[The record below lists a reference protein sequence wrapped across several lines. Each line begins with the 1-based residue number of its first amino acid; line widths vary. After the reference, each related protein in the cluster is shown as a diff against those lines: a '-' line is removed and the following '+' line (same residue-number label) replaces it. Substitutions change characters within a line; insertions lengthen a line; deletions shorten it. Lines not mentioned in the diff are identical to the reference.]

1 MEFDLNR
8 NLTGVITEPSLAEM
22 VTKAIGVLSS
32 NPQGYFL
39 LVEGAEFPF
48 GSVCCSP
55 VCFVEEGNEGL
66 FCCVS
71 PCAYESCWTICSI
84 CLSLACVFCWGRKR
98 RLIYFALSVPV
109 PMKGAE
115 LFLAFTYHSHVY
127 LLRKEMKVGVYFS
140 RCWITLSL
148 VGRSDLCVWIDE
160 YHFYLWCDLA
170 FVFE

>member
-71 PCAYESCWTICSI
+71 PCAYE
-84 CLSLACVFCWGRKR
+84 
-98 RLIYFALSVPV
+98 
-109 PMKGAE
+109 
-115 LFLAFTYHSHVY
+115 
-127 LLRKEMKVGVYFS
+127 
-140 RCWITLSL
+140 RC
-148 VGRSDLCVWIDE
+148 
-160 YHFYLWCDLA
+160 
-170 FVFE
+170 